1 MSYIDTSVIVAALD
15 PLDPRQRSARIVLE
29 DDERVK
35 VISELVLTEL
45 ASVLV
50 RRELLLELKARLDL
64 REELIVPTLLLY
76 LIKRFK
82 LEYERVDGYTKIPAL
97 GELYSP
103 MAVALNLSTKLK
115 LRTLDSLHIA
125 YSKLL
130 RDKGREIDSLIT
142 VDEELRSV
150 VGTTRELLD
159 IRVRIL
165 TQNSYQ

>member
-15 PLDPRQRSARIVLE
+15 PLDPRQRSARIVL
-29 DDERVK
+29 DDEERVK

-45 ASVLV
+45 ASILV
-50 RRELLLELKARLDL
+50 RRELLFELKARLDL
-64 REELIVPTLLLY
+64 REELVLPTVLLY

-82 LEYERVDGYTKIPAL
+82 LGYERVDGHTKIPVL

-103 MAVALNLSTKLK
+103 MAVALNLFTKLK
-115 LRTLDSLHIA
+115 LRTLDSLHVA

-130 RDKGREIDSLIT
+130 KDKGKEIDSLIT
-142 VDEELRSV
+142 VDEEFKSI
-150 VGTTRELLD
+150 VGKIKEILD

-165 TQNSYQ
+165 TQDSYL

>member
-1 MSYIDTSVIVAALD
+1 VSYIDTSVIVAALD

-29 DDERVK
+29 DEERVK
-35 VISELVLTEL
+35 VVSELVLMEL

-64 REELIVPTLLLY
+64 REELVLPTVLLY

-82 LEYERVDGYTKIPAL
+82 LGYERVDGHTKIPVL

-103 MAVALNLSTKLK
+103 MAVALNLLTKLK
-115 LRTLDSLHIA
+115 LRTLDSLHVA

-130 RDKGREIDSLIT
+130 KDKGKEIDSLIT
-142 VDEELRSV
+142 VDEQFKSI
-150 VGTTRELLD
+150 VGKIKEILD

-165 TQNSYQ
+165 TQDSYL

>member
-1 MSYIDTSVIVAALD
+1 MSYIDTSVIIAALD

-29 DDERVK
+29 DEERVK
-35 VISELVLTEL
+35 VVSELVLMEL

-64 REELIVPTLLLY
+64 REELVLPTVLLY

-82 LEYERVDGYTKIPAL
+82 LGYERVDGHTKIPVL

-103 MAVALNLSTKLK
+103 MAVALNLLTKLK
-115 LRTLDSLHIA
+115 LRTLDSLHVA

-130 RDKGREIDSLIT
+130 KDKGKEIDSLIT
-142 VDEELRSV
+142 VDEQFKSI
-150 VGTTRELLD
+150 VGKIKEILD

-165 TQNSYQ
+165 TQDSYL

>member
-1 MSYIDTSVIVAALD
+1 MSYIDTSVIIAALD

-29 DDERVK
+29 DEERIK
-35 VISELVLTEL
+35 VVSELVLMEL

-64 REELIVPTLLLY
+64 REELVLPTVLLY

-82 LEYERVDGYTKIPAL
+82 LGYERVDGHTKIPVL

-103 MAVALNLSTKLK
+103 MAVALNLLTKLK
-115 LRTLDSLHIA
+115 LRTLDSLHVA

-130 RDKGREIDSLIT
+130 KDKGKEIDSLIT
-142 VDEELRSV
+142 VDEEFKSII
-150 VGTTRELLD
+150 GKIKEILD

-165 TQNSYQ
+165 TQDSYL